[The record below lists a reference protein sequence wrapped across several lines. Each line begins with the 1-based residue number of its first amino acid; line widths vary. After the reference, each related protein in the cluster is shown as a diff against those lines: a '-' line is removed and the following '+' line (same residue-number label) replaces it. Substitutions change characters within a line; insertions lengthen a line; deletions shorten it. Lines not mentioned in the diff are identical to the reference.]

1 MENQTIMP
9 YLTTANLISPKQ
21 ITAGYA
27 EMATRYVDEG
37 WSPYLTTFMFRQLAG
52 GPSAVARQME
62 REVEQVYSRFV
73 TRVVRK
79 PRSAF
84 EAGRLPAWICSPDY
98 PVFKRAKQALH
109 DVTVNDG
116 RHMHAVHLQPP
127 HSRLRVGVDD
137 HFEQAQDQYVRPGFP
152 LLRVHAVAITHD
164 LDAVVEYAL
173 KAMLRGIVGEDA
185 TLILPRSR
193 TEMP

>member
-1 MENQTIMP
+1 MNP
-9 YLTTANLISPKQ
+9 YPTTENLISPKQ

-27 EMATRYVDEG
+27 EMATQYVEDG
-37 WSPYLTTFMFRQLAG
+37 WIPYLLTFMFRQLAG

-62 REVEQVYSRFV
+62 REIERIYSRFV
-73 TRVVRK
+73 TRVVRN

-84 EAGRLPAWICSPDY
+84 EAGRLPIWVGCPDY
-98 PVFKRAKQALH
+98 PVHKHLKQSLH

-127 HSRLRVGVDD
+127 NSRLKLGVGE
-137 HFEQAQDQYVRPGFP
+137 HFEEVQGLYVRPGFP
-152 LLRVHAVAITHD
+152 LLRVHAVEITHD
-164 LDAVVEYAL
+164 LHSVVDYAL
-173 KAMLRGIVGEDA
+173 KAMLRGLVGEDA

-193 TEMP
+193 TEMPGD